1 MAEYLDSIAAVDDDD
16 SSDSEYIWGNEE
28 VSLDSFIDNSTVDN
42 NPSDYCG
49 LINVTISMPSPEEGI
64 FSDSNI

>member
-1 MAEYLDSIAAVDDDD
+1 MTVVIVSIFG
-16 SSDSEYIWGNEE
+16 GNEE
-28 VSLDSFIDNSTVDN
+28 VSLDSFIDNSIVDN